1 MDREAMSNEENYCFD
16 SAGYLIVRG
25 ALSRN
30 EISGLN
36 QAIDQSGREEGML
49 GWSGSLREPFR
60 DLLIHPH
67 LVWYLNQIIGY
78 GFRLDQEPELL
89 GVRLEDVGLPLVGG
103 NEPRVP
109 GRAYYFQNG
118 RRYCQAVRVIWALGD
133 VNEGDGG
140 FVMVPCSHK
149 SNVETPQDVLTG
161 RDDMGLTF
169 QPELK
174 AGDLLLV
181 AGAVLQGL
189 QAWKGSERQRLL
201 SYEYV
206 GRGVVQSV
214 GTGPKVS
221 ESGYSEWMD
230 ELSPEQRASV
240 YRPGYRD
247 TTPPPTL
254 VTDGE
259 RISLDG
265 DQEVFHPSIYIRDP
279 NTTIDEKEF
288 YFWDLCGYLVLRG
301 VMDEEWLKAANEAI
315 DKFEHMATEHAL
327 GMDYARGSKSL
338 AGNGIPNLGGTLQFP
353 PPYCE
358 PFRKMMSH
366 PVVEHRLNW
375 MGGSGR
381 RCGGPTGFVAAKG
394 NSGHALHDCG
404 EPMNP
409 PMGFQFQNGRSYS
422 EAVTATW
429 QLRDVE
435 AGLGGFACVPGSHK
449 ANYPIPPGV
458 RMYDDHMGL
467 VVQPVMN
474 AGDVIVFADG
484 ATTHGSLAWKNDLPR
499 RGMLIKYSSRSFN
512 RSGGDLVHPENR
524 WGDLVEGMT
533 DAQLAVVRGSDRDG
547 REFNVPRLIVE
558 NGRIEV
564 SYERGNTLYSDAAP
578 KEAVIGSTERGKSY

>member
-1 MDREAMSNEENYCFD
+1 MDREVMSNGENYCFD

-30 EISGLN
+30 EVSGLN
-36 QAIDQSGREEGML
+36 QAIDQSGRVEGML

-118 RRYCQAVRVIWALGD
+118 RRYCQAVRVIWALED

-189 QAWKGSERQRLL
+189 QSWKGSERQRLL

-259 RISLDG
+259 RIRLDG

-315 DKFEHMATEHAL
+315 DKFENQSKIMNNPLLAPEK
-327 GMDYARGSKSL
+327 SKSL
-338 AGNGIPNLGGTLQFP
+338 ASNGIWAKQDGQMTLGGTLQFP
-353 PPYCE
+353 SPYCE

-381 RCGGPTGFVAAKG
+381 TCGGPTGFVAAKG
-394 NSGHALHDCG
+394 NSGLSMHDCG
-404 EPMNP
+404 EPMYP

-429 QLRDVE
+429 QLRNVE
-435 AGLGGFACVPGSHK
+435 PGLGGFVCVPGSHK
-449 ANYPIPPGV
+449 SNYPIPPGV
-458 RMYDDHMGL
+458 RTCDDHMGL
-467 VVQPVMN
+467 VVQLSLN

-512 RSGGDLVHPENR
+512 RSGGELVHPENR

-533 DAQLAVVRGSDRDG
+533 DAQLAVVRGPDRDA

-564 SYERGNTLYSDAAP
+564 SYERGNALYSSEAP
-578 KEAVIGSTERGKSY
+578 KGPIAEK